1 MCFVLAGNPD
11 SLYPELPQFG
21 EIKALGNQ
29 QNGVMVTARDI
40 SVRFSERAVLDGAML
55 NIHENDKVG
64 LIGNNGSGKSTL
76 LRVIAG
82 LIQPDS
88 GTVSRRRDISIGYLS
103 QDFQLDPSKSVYA
116 NIIDGAHDVIDFLR
130 EYESLPYDS
139 ERRHS
144 LESHIQHRDGWNLEN
159 RIETAMHRLNAPEK
173 HRDILSLSGGEKRRV
188 ALCKAIIARPD
199 LLLLDEPTNHL
210 DTESIEWI
218 EEFLNTYPSACLFV
232 THDRYF
238 LDSIANRIVELANGR
253 CYSHAGNYSDFL
265 VDKAEREAQLDT
277 EEKKRNSFL
286 RRELE
291 WVRKG
296 PRARRTKSK
305 SRLQKYFEMAAE
317 TGLERE
323 KEVELVI
330 PPAGQLGSTVLD
342 LTNLAAEVGGE
353 QLFDGLT
360 FNFTRT
366 RKLGVIGRNGLGKT
380 TLLRI
385 ILGEFQPSRGT
396 VVAGE
401 LTRFNYVDQARASVD
416 DSKTVLE
423 EIGEGID
430 YLQFGEER
438 ITVWRYLRRFL
449 FDDERMHTKVGSLSG
464 GERSRLLLAKVLK
477 NGGNFLVL
485 DEPTNDLDLATL
497 RILEE
502 ALVGFDGC
510 IIAVSH
516 DRYFLNRVC
525 NGILAFEGDGVVHF
539 SEGDYD
545 YYLEKRRARLSAL
558 APPPPPTKSPPPPK
572 PRGTKLTWKETKEL
586 EAIEE
591 EINRAESEV
600 HRIESLFSSLDF
612 YAEHGKETARLTQ
625 VLANAKAEVDR
636 LYARWHDLEGRQAA
650 QAAEG
655 KRRGPHP
662 DD

>member
-1 MCFVLAGNPD
+1 MLTTPNLCILN
-11 SLYPELPQFG
+11 EPQLS
-21 EIKALGNQ
+21 ETRAMANQ
-29 QNGVMVTARDI
+29 PNGVMVTARDI
-40 SVRFSERAVLDGAML
+40 SVRFSERTVLDGAML
-55 NIHENDKVG
+55 SIHENDKVG

-103 QDFQLDPSKSVYA
+103 QDFQLDTAKSVYD
-116 NIIDGAHDVIDFLR
+116 NILDGAHDVIDSLR

-144 LESHIQHRDGWNLEN
+144 LESHIQHRDGWSLEN
-159 RIETAMHRLNAPEK
+159 RIETAMHRLNVPEK
-173 HRDILSLSGGEKRRV
+173 HRDIRTLSGGEKRRV

-238 LDSIANRIVELANGR
+238 LDSIANRIVELSNGR

-265 VDKAEREAQLDT
+265 IDKAEREIQLDT
-277 EEKKRNSFL
+277 EEKKRNAFL

-317 TGLERE
+317 PGLERE
-323 KEVELVI
+323 KEVELVM

-342 LTNLAAEVGGE
+342 LTDLTAELGGRR
-353 QLFDGLT
+353 LFDGLT

-380 TLLRI
+380 TLLKI
-385 ILGEFQPSRGT
+385 ILGELQPSSGS
-396 VVAGE
+396 VIVGD
-401 LTRFNYVDQARASVD
+401 LTRFNYVDQTRASVD
-416 DSKTVLE
+416 DTKTVLE
-423 EIGEGID
+423 EIGEGVD
-430 YLQFGEER
+430 YLQFGDER

-449 FDDERMHTKVGSLSG
+449 FADERMQTKVGSLSG

-510 IIAVSH
+510 VIAVSH

-525 NGILAFEGDGVVHF
+525 NGILAFEGDGAVHF

-545 YYLEKRRARLSAL
+545 YYLEKRKARLSTSTPRPSTLPVKA
-558 APPPPPTKSPPPPK
+558 PPPPK
-572 PRGTKLTWKETKEL
+572 PRSNKLTWKETKEL
-586 EAIEE
+586 ESIEE

-600 HRIESLFSSLDF
+600 QRIETLFSSPDF
-612 YAEHGKETARLTQ
+612 YVTHGKETAQLTQ
-625 VLANAKAEVDR
+625 DLANAKAEVDR
-636 LYARWHDLEGRQAA
+636 LYTRWHDLEGRRAA
-650 QAAEG
+650 QLAEG
-655 KRRGPHP
+655 KRPRS
-662 DD
+662 